1 MTFRSGHQLFL
12 VQASNKR
19 LAGGFSRRYFT
30 AINPSQSRSPRKP
43 TEPVATQWNVSTYD
57 AQGPSLSSPASDPVG
72 QSNVPL
78 IKWLFSE
85 VCTAPTAVH
94 CCWNATSGRAWRTYC
109 LNNVKVSY
117 VQHLTRAASVQQCW
131 QWLVACLLDGR
142 SWDERFFVFHYWKSK
157 SLWLMMM
164 KLFLNT
170 FLYFWKSRNWWS
182 KMSWS
187 NAPALIICKNG
198 YQKLAISV
206 DKWGTYE
213 DNITGR
219 QCIDLALK
227 QPAES
232 VWSCLKF
239 NKAAKLQN
247 TSANYLLI
255 ITNTK
260 SRTFWDVDSCTLCR
274 SLPVHQCVLSL
285 AARPI
290 SKQPSPDTSRSST
303 EGPHWKAQQHFCTNR
318 DTKARI
324 ISYVPVPFTK

>member
-1 MTFRSGHQLFL
+1 MRF
-12 VQASNKR
+12 AR
-19 LAGGFSRRYFT
+19 L
-30 AINPSQSRSPRKP
+30 
-43 TEPVATQWNVSTYD
+43 
-57 AQGPSLSSPASDPVG
+57 
-72 QSNVPL
+72 PL
-78 IKWLFSE
+78 Q
-85 VCTAPTAVH
+85 VH

-142 SWDERFFVFHYWKSK
+142 SWEERFFLFHYWKSK

-274 SLPVHQCVLSL
+274 SLPVHQCVL
-285 AARPI
+285 
-290 SKQPSPDTSRSST
+290 
-303 EGPHWKAQQHFCTNR
+303 
-318 DTKARI
+318 
-324 ISYVPVPFTK
+324 